1 MLFRIRAVIVD
12 EVNIITCQEK
22 KRKRKGKPPSDQYKL
37 FIEKLRGLI
46 SLAVKDRY
54 RRERQ

>member
-1 MLFRIRAVIVD
+1 MNNLYIK
-12 EVNIITCQEK
+12 EK
-22 KRKRKGKPPSDQYKL
+22 KRKDKGKPLSDQYKL

-54 RRERQ
+54 RRECQ